1 MIENLTAREREILK
15 SCSWPTEKI
24 AEKMKIKKTTIS
36 KHFQNIFEKTKTQT
50 RAELLVFALKNEL
63 LTISEV
69 IKNEL

>member
-15 SCSWPTEKI
+15 YCSWQTEKI
-24 AEKMKIKKTTIS
+24 AEKTTIS
-36 KHFQNIFEKTKTQT
+36 KHFQNIFEKTKTKT

-63 LTISEV
+63 LTISEM